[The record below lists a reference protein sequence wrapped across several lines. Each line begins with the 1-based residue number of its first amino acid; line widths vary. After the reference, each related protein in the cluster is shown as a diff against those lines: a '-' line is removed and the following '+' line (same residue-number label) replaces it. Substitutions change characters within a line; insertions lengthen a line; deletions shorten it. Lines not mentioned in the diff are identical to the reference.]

1 MDYTKRSLKIKPS
14 MSYDAMKTQEKPMLK
29 RAESGRSL
37 EMQKVD
43 DMTGSLVQELM
54 NAATSFHK
62 LHLQV
67 TGPGSYAQHNALG
80 EIYEALPGLSDSIAE
95 GYQGACEVLLKYEGQ
110 GPAVLES
117 VSDAIEYLRQMKM
130 QVDELQAVMPHTEI
144 VNLLDT
150 VKDAINAAKYKLIF
164 LA

>member
-1 MDYTKRSLKIKPS
+1 MDYTKRTLKTKLSTDES
-14 MSYDAMKTQEKPMLK
+14 MLEKNKISTLK
-29 RAESGRSL
+29 RVQSGRSP

-43 DMTGSLVQELM
+43 AMTGALVQELM

-67 TGPGSYAQHNALG
+67 TGPGSFAAHKALN
-80 EIYEALPGLSDSIAE
+80 EIYDALPDLSDSIAE
-95 GYQGACEVLLKYEGQ
+95 GYQGACEVILKYEGQ
-110 GPAVLES
+110 ESVVLES
-117 VSDAIEYLRQMKM
+117 VESAIEYLRQMKE
-130 QVDELQAVMPHTEI
+130 QVDELQSVMPHSEI

-150 VKDAINAAKYKLIF
+150 VKDAINFAKYKLIF